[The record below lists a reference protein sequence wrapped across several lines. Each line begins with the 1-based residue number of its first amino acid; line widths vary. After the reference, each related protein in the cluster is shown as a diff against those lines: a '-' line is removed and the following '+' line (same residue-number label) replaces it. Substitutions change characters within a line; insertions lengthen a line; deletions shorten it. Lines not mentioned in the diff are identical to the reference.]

1 MNRFQESMRAWNTA
15 WNDIPRRFM
24 WIVVMLSCLLLI
36 LLVFPYVA
44 PFMFGALFAWIIEP
58 AVRFVTAR
66 LGGGKAVRR
75 FVVAVFVLVVVGAF
89 LVVVLYLSGVA
100 IREIKSLALAL
111 PGWAGSA
118 SQNIRDW
125 IEGLDLDFGLP
136 EVGIVLEEALVRL
149 LGETSTMVTTLASRV
164 ASEVA
169 RVAFQAVGMLPQG
182 IVFVVMTIM
191 GTYYMSADKERI
203 ISFLLKLLPEKYKQ
217 RSSLVRKSFLR
228 AIFTQFRT
236 ALIMLGVTF
245 AELSVGFS
253 IMGLEYAILL
263 ALLIALLDALPVI
276 GAGLFLLPMLGYGL
290 VVSDM
295 TLAIGSGLIYI
306 MLIIVRQLLE
316 PRLIGR
322 QLGLYPLATMMAMYA
337 GLKVMGFLGMLVG
350 PMMLLLCKVALPVD
364 LVPEVVP
371 EKKSLWNV
379 KKKKKKSK

>member
-371 EKKSLWNV
+371 EKKSLWNI